1 MNQLF
6 RLFIIIAILFTQFSG
21 AFAQEV
27 KSKAET
33 MTRQEIMEMTT
44 DQLLAL
50 PLEDLMLLA
59 NKLGVSIDELLKMH
73 TGVASK
79 TELTTRET
87 PGIVS
92 IITAEEIRNSGARD
106 LTDVLKLI
114 PGIDFEY
121 DIDGVV
127 GIGFRGSW
135 VHEGKSLILIDG
147 QMMNDLAYYNTPFG
161 NHFDVTQIKKIEI
174 VRGPGS
180 AIYGGNAE
188 LCVISITT
196 KSGEDIKG
204 ISATATYGMLPGSLG
219 RLNGSIMA
227 GAKAGKWDIAIKA
240 FLAEANRTNGKYVS
254 NPDSGSLP
262 YVHNF
267 ADNGSKI
274 QTQNINV
281 SVKRE
286 SLIFQFIYDNYNT
299 QALADT
305 IITYNKFRNIASSIK
320 YDFKFSDKLSISPIL
335 SYQFSQ
341 PYNDTLLSGRNYQ
354 VQRLKAGVA
363 LNYEVSNNLN
373 LTGGGEY
380 YNDNGKITDNILGS
394 HNLKIN
400 NAALYLQ
407 LLWKIK
413 QFNIVAGGRV
423 ENNSSY
429 GSAIAPRLGI
439 TRVINRL
446 HFKLLA
452 SQAFRSPAIGNIDV
466 STNLKVEKT
475 FVLEAEVGYKINEN
489 MFITGNIYDISI
501 TNPIIYFDENAV
513 NAIPGTT
520 WGYNNA
526 SKQGSNGI
534 EFEYR
539 YRYVWGFSTLNYSYY
554 TTKWKANP
562 DYYMVPGQPNTVLGL
577 PQNKITLLN
586 SVKLSDKI
594 NLAGTF
600 IYSGVRYGY
609 IQDATWNTVI
619 KEYSPALSLNLNL
632 AFSNIL
638 VRGLNLDLGVYNIL
652 NDKSALIQPY
662 AGGYPPYPGREREF
676 LVKLSYNFRT
686 NN

>member
-1 MNQLF
+1 MNQLKHSCLIF
-6 RLFIIIAILFTQFSG
+6 SFLLINIFNISGQEGKTQIES
-21 AFAQEV
+21 
-27 KSKAET
+27 
-33 MTRQEIMEMTT
+33 MTREEIMQMTT

-50 PLEDLMLLA
+50 PLEDLMALA
-59 NKLGVSIDELLKMH
+59 SKLGVSIDELLKMN

-79 TELTTRET
+79 TSLTPRET

-106 LTDVLKLI
+106 LTDVLKLV

-121 DIDGVV
+121 DVDGVV
-127 GIGFRGSW
+127 GLGFRGSW
-135 VHEGKSLILIDG
+135 VHEGKALILMDG

-161 NHFDVTQIKKIEI
+161 NHFDVSQIKKIEI

-196 KSGEDIKG
+196 KSDEDIKG
-204 ISATATYGMLPGSLG
+204 ISATDTYGMLPGSVG
-219 RLNGSIMA
+219 RRNSSIIA

-240 FLAEANRTNGKYVS
+240 FLGEANRTNGKYMS

-262 YVHNF
+262 YVRNF
-267 ADNGSKI
+267 TDDGSKI

-281 SVKRE
+281 SVHRE
-286 SLIFQFIYDNYNT
+286 SLAFQFIYDNYNT

-305 IITYNKFRNIASSIK
+305 IVTFNKFRNIASSIK
-320 YDFKFSDKLSISPIL
+320 YDLKLSDNLSISPIL
-335 SYQFSQ
+335 SYQYSQ
-341 PYNDTLLSGRNYQ
+341 PYNNTLLSDRNYQ
-354 VQRLKAGVA
+354 VQRMKVGIA
-363 LNYEVSNNLN
+363 LNYDVSGNLN
-373 LTGGGEY
+373 FTGGGEY
-380 YNDNGKITDNILGS
+380 YNDNGKISDISLGS

-407 LLWKIK
+407 LLWKIMH
-413 QFNIVAGGRV
+413 FNIVAGGRI
-423 ENNSSY
+423 ENNNSY

-446 HFKLLA
+446 HFKILA
-452 SQAFRSPAIGNIDV
+452 SEAFRSPAIGNIDV

-475 FVLEAEVGYKINEN
+475 LVFEAEVGYKLNDN

-501 TNPIIYFDENAV
+501 TNPIIYFDQ
-513 NAIPGTT
+513 NAINSIPGIT

-526 SKQGSNGI
+526 LKQGSNGI

-539 YRYVWGFSTLNYSYY
+539 YKYVWGFSTLNYSYY
-554 TTKWKANP
+554 TTKWKTVP
-562 DYYMVPGQPNTVLGL
+562 DYYKVPNLPNTVLGL
-577 PQNKITLLN
+577 PQNKLTLMN
-586 SVKLSDKI
+586 SVKLSEKI
-594 NLAGTF
+594 NLAGTI
-600 IYSGVRYGY
+600 IYSGARYGY
-609 IQDATWNTVI
+609 IQDAAWSTVI
-619 KEYSPALSLNLNL
+619 KEYSPSLSLNLNL

-638 VRGLNLDLGVYNIL
+638 ARGLNLDLGVYNIL

-676 LVKLSYNFRT
+676 MCRLSYNFRFDK
-686 NN
+686 